1 MSTATI
7 LGAFPNENMRSV
19 PDDAMFDISTY
30 RYLSRGT
37 RFGSSL
43 PQLIIR
49 DDRGPTLCGTR
60 LADHGKAFE
69 SQSKLSKDVI
79 KSP

>member
-30 RYLSRGT
+30 PEARVLGR
-37 RFGSSL
+37 RFHNSSYEMTGG
-43 PQLIIR
+43 R
-49 DDRGPTLCGTR
+49 HF
-60 LADHGKAFE
+60 AAHGLQITAKSLKVKAN
-69 SQSKLSKDVI
+69 SQKTS
-79 KSP
+79 